1 MNTIHKIIIISI
13 LFFWG
18 FSNINAQKNNGIAYV
33 DLGLP
38 SGNLW
43 ATNNIGSSGSYVGK
57 RFTWGDTES
66 SSINYWYDNSS
77 SSYNYKYGNQSL
89 TITKYC
95 SNPALGYQGYSDNLS
110 VLQPE
115 DDAATA
121 NWGEGWRIPT
131 YEDWMEL
138 ISNCTIELVIKGNG
152 WDDKWVVT
160 AKNGNSISLPFSK
173 EGYWSSSLN
182 PEVPIVHGASNWI
195 TTVLGCIIV
204 CVLVDDKFVL
214 CVRENQMC
222 CMTLTAKFPSHL
234 SRTRWK
240 PYPIHDYGVI
250 LFMSLILMAFFPSMR
265 SVISIRLYLPFAT
278 RRMFLSWSWLQLIII
293 LMNSLPVW
301 PIIGA

>member
-115 DDAATA
+115 DDAATVH
-121 NWGEGWRIPT
+121 WGDGARTPT
-131 YEDWMEL
+131 KAEWQEL
-138 ISNCTIELVIKGNG
+138 LDNTTVTQAVIDGVLGLQFTGSNGVSIFLPAAEFGHESYMSHIENCG
-152 WDDKWVVT
+152 
-160 AKNGNSISLPFSK
+160 A
-173 EGYWSSSLN
+173 YWSSSLN
-182 PEVPIVHGASNWI
+182 TDAPSSAWHFGFNVAG
-195 TTVLGCIIV
+195 
-204 CVLVDDKFVL
+204 KFAISTFSRGNGL
-214 CVRENQMC
+214 SVRAVRQN
-222 CMTLTAKFPSHL
+222 
-234 SRTRWK
+234 
-240 PYPIHDYGVI
+240 
-250 LFMSLILMAFFPSMR
+250 
-265 SVISIRLYLPFAT
+265 
-278 RRMFLSWSWLQLIII
+278 
-293 LMNSLPVW
+293 
-301 PIIGA
+301 